1 MNTTTLKKILS
12 CFCLIAFVIFFLT
25 FALQKDNKPSISQN
39 AVKLNTFIS
48 ISIYDSTDYDLIA
61 NCFEL
66 CDKYEKI
73 FSRTDPDSE
82 LFKLNNGLLADSDG
96 KHYISDE
103 LATVIQAGLTIS
115 KLSNGAFSI
124 ALAPLLDSLIEF
136 SEEEFMFMFTTIT
149 PPGLRCFATSS
160 KNSVDDI

>member
-61 NCFEL
+61 
-66 CDKYEKI
+66 
-73 FSRTDPDSE
+73 R
-82 LFKLNNGLLADSDG
+82 
-96 KHYISDE
+96 
-103 LATVIQAGLTIS
+103 
-115 KLSNGAFSI
+115 
-124 ALAPLLDSLIEF
+124 
-136 SEEEFMFMFTTIT
+136 SEERRVGKE
-149 PPGLRCFATSS
+149 C
-160 KNSVDDI
+160 